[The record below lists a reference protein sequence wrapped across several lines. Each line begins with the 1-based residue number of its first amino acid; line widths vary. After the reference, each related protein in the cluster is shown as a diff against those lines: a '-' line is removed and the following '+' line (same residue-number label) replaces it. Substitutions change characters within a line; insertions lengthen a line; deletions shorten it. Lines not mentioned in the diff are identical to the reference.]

1 VPFLANVATCGNEDR
16 RSDDPETAGGRCDV
30 EEPMALRTSRSLA
43 RAAAALLLAGFLAGC
58 SDAGL
63 DDDDLVSSL
72 QAELARNGVQAD
84 DLRCPTGLRA
94 AVGESV
100 RCTFTVGGQ
109 PVDAV
114 ARITAVDGE
123 TVTYDVHTE
132 PRPVMQEV
140 LERSVAEKLAQAG
153 VPAGTA
159 SCAGDLPAQV
169 GSTVGCTLSGPEGVS
184 EWTVRTTSV
193 DGGKIDYSIEQAG
206 LS

>member
-1 VPFLANVATCGNEDR
+1 
-16 RSDDPETAGGRCDV
+16 
-30 EEPMALRTSRSLA
+30 MALRTSRSLA
-43 RAAAALLLAGFLAGC
+43 RAVAALLSAAALAGC
-58 SDAGL
+58 SQAEL
-63 DDDDLVSSL
+63 DDGDLVSSL
-72 QAELARNGVQAD
+72 RTELARNGVQAD

-114 ARITAVDGE
+114 ARITAADGG

-132 PRPVMQEV
+132 ARPVMQEV

-169 GSTVGCTLSGPEGVS
+169 GATVGCTLSGPEGVS

>member
-1 VPFLANVATCGNEDR
+1 
-16 RSDDPETAGGRCDV
+16 
-30 EEPMALRTSRSLA
+30 MALRTGPALR
-43 RAAAALLLAGFLAGC
+43 RAAAAVLLAGVIGGC
-58 SDAGL
+58 SGAEV
-63 DDDDLVSSL
+63 DDDDLVATL
-72 QAELARNGVQAD
+72 RAQLASHGVQAD
-84 DLRCPTGLRA
+84 DLRCPSGLSA
-94 AVGESV
+94 EVGESV

-114 ARITAVDGE
+114 ATISAVDGE

-132 PRPVMQEV
+132 ARPVMKAV

-169 GSTVGCTLSGPEGVS
+169 GATVGCTLSGPEGVS
-184 EWTVRTTSV
+184 DWTVRTTSV

-206 LS
+206 PS

>member
-1 VPFLANVATCGNEDR
+1 
-16 RSDDPETAGGRCDV
+16 
-30 EEPMALRTSRSLA
+30 MALRTGPALRRA
-43 RAAAALLLAGFLAGC
+43 AAAALLAGVIGGC
-58 SDAGL
+58 SGAEV
-63 DDDDLVSSL
+63 DDDDLVATL
-72 QAELARNGVQAD
+72 RAQLASHGVQAD
-84 DLRCPTGLRA
+84 DLRCPSGLSA
-94 AVGESV
+94 QVGESV

-114 ARITAVDGE
+114 ATISAVDGE

-132 PRPVMQEV
+132 ARPVMKAV

-169 GSTVGCTLSGPEGVS
+169 GATVGCTLSGPEGVS
-184 EWTVRTTSV
+184 NWTVRTTSV

-206 LS
+206 PS